1 MAPSPFGIVMRQ
13 SANKL
18 MKKKSD
24 VEVLDTNVFIADV
37 TTPGLLAAAMEG
49 MDEVVLCTS
58 AVPKVRE
65 AKRWRHTTIHPCGL
79 SIVEVAINT

>member
-1 MAPSPFGIVMRQ
+1 MTFRFPPALTPSSFGVVVRQ

-18 MKKKSD
+18 KKKSD
-24 VEVLDTNVFIADV
+24 AEVLDTNVFIADV
-37 TTPGLLAAAMEG
+37 TTPGSLAAAMEG

-65 AKRWRHTTIHPCGL
+65 AKRRHHTTIQHCSL
-79 SIVEVAINT
+79 L